1 MQRLDPSEGFKDFA
15 RSGMRIVIATF
26 IAFSAGARG
35 RISRNGAVEEAEGA
49 ADELVEETIE
59 EAAPAAPAAE
69 GGGGGSEEAG
79 VGEGEG
85 DGGGERDE
93 GGEALGDG
101 EAAGE
106 GPRVVDPVED
116 VEEEVVR

>member
-1 MQRLDPSEGFKDFA
+1 
-15 RSGMRIVIATF
+15 MRIVIATF
-26 IAFSAGARG
+26 VAFSAGARS
-35 RISRNGAVEEAEGA
+35 RIRRNDAVEEAEGD
-49 ADELVEETIE
+49 ADEFVEQTRE
-59 EAAPAAPAAE
+59 EAVPAAPAAV
-69 GGGGGSEEAG
+69 GGGGSEEAG

-85 DGGGERDE
+85 DGGGEGSE

-106 GPRVVDPVED
+106 GPRVVDSVED